1 MAALIIAGLLLLV
14 LALGRRKSEANKFRN
29 GPWGWHV
36 VVDHSNGHHV
46 NVSKSL
52 HTT

>member
-1 MAALIIAGLLLLV
+1 MAALIIAGLLLFA

-29 GPWGWHV
+29 GPWSWHV
-36 VVDHSNGHHV
+36 VVSHSNGHHV